1 MAQGDSLVSET
12 APLEM
17 ARRPS
22 TPHRRTGSNC
32 KAWPRYALAAHR
44 YRGNTI
50 PNPWMAGA
58 PDLTDDTVESPFRGN
73 THGGFSER
81 PTSVLA
87 VSEDAPLV
95 QFA

>member
-1 MAQGDSLVSET
+1 MSVSTSVQGQ
-12 APLEM
+12 
-17 ARRPS
+17 
-22 TPHRRTGSNC
+22 
-32 KAWPRYALAAHR
+32 
-44 YRGNTI
+44 
-50 PNPWMAGA
+50 PNPQSLDGGEAH
-58 PDLTDDTVESPFRGN
+58 LTDDTVESPFRGN